1 MAVQNKNRQQM
12 LPLFDSVLIQP
23 QNITKGHHF
32 PTGRTLAT
40 MNVNI
45 KLFCLNMLL
54 LSILYAK
61 LS

>member
-1 MAVQNKNRQQM
+1 MAVQNKNRQQV
-12 LPLFDSVLIQP
+12 LRLFDSVLIQP

-45 KLFCLNMLL
+45 KLIVLLLL